1 MKPRHLLIIAMV
13 GILLVPYSS
22 SDEFVKCTCAGK
34 CHGRD
39 VKQSATKLYEVF
51 SISEGEE
58 CFQRAK
64 RSFGAHCGGLAN
76 CNSGCVEADK
86 IPLNFDCGGPLRDIR
101 AGDGC
106 TLSLFCGE
114 NCECDSQANTCW
126 PKDLPKASKCCM
138 DWCSGFLADKPAYYG
153 CIQSCEAGCRTNDLT
168 NQFISVFQYIAVVIA
183 A

>member
-22 SDEFVKCTCAGK
+22 SDEFVKCTCTGK
-34 CHGRD
+34 CQGRD
-39 VKQSATKLYEVF
+39 VNQSATKLYEVF
-51 SISEGEE
+51 SISEEEE

-64 RSFGAHCGGLAN
+64 KAFGGHCGSLAQ
-76 CNSGCVEADK
+76 CNSGCAEASK
-86 IPLNFDCGGPLRDIR
+86 VPLNFDCGGDKR
-101 AGDGC
+101 AGDKCG
-106 TLSLFCGE
+106 LANGCGE
-114 NCECDSQANTCW
+114 NCGCDSDTDTCW
-126 PKDLPKASKCCM
+126 PLAIPEASTCCK